1 MDGVGSLPSR
11 VTVEATAPDKLG
23 RRERNKADKQRRIV
37 EAATRL
43 FEERGF
49 EATTTAAIADEA
61 GIGAG
66 TLYLYVDSKEDLLV
80 AVFREEAGR
89 AWEAAFGQVDPTQ
102 PVVEQVL
109 SAFGHVT
116 DYHEHDPGLA
126 RAFFKELL
134 FVSESARPAVTDFMR
149 GFFGQLHALLEEAQR
164 RDLLDAE
171 VPVRSLADNLFASWY
186 LLMQRRHTRALS
198 DESLRRRLDSSFRVA
213 LQGITPASRPMSAAE
228 AARHS

>member
-1 MDGVGSLPSR
+1 
-11 VTVEATAPDKLG
+11 VEAPAPEKVG
-23 RRERNKADKQRRIV
+23 RRERNKADKRRRIV
-37 EAATRL
+37 AAATRL

-80 AVFREEAGR
+80 AVFREEVGR
-89 AWEAAFGQVDPTQ
+89 AWDSAFAQVDPTQ

-116 DYHEHDPGLA
+116 SYHEHDPGLA

-134 FVSESARPAVTDFMR
+134 FVSESARPAVSDFMR
-149 GFFGQLHALLEEAQR
+149 AFFEQLHTLLEEAQR
-164 RDLLDAE
+164 RDLLDPE
-171 VPVRSLADNLFASWY
+171 VPVRGLADNLFASWY
-186 LLMQRRHTRALS
+186 LLMQRRHTGALS
-198 DESLRRRLDSSFRVA
+198 EEGLRRRLDTSFRVA
-213 LQGITPASRPMSAAE
+213 LHGITPSSRPMAPAE
-228 AARHS
+228 AAP

>member
-1 MDGVGSLPSR
+1 
-11 VTVEATAPDKLG
+11 VEASAPQKLG
-23 RRERNKADKQRRIV
+23 RRERNKADKRRRIIA
-37 EAATRL
+37 AATRL

-80 AVFREEAGR
+80 AVFREEVGR
-89 AWEAAFGQVDPTQ
+89 AWDAAFAQVDPSQ

-109 SAFGHVT
+109 SAFGHVA

-134 FVSESARPAVTDFMR
+134 FVSESARPAVSDFMR
-149 GFFGQLHALLEEAQR
+149 GFFEQLHALLEEAQR
-164 RDLLDAE
+164 RELLDGE
-171 VPVRSLADNLFASWY
+171 IPVRSLAENLYASWY
-186 LLMQRRHTRALS
+186 LLMQRRHTRELS

-213 LQGITPASRPMSAAE
+213 LHGITPSSRLVAPAE
-228 AARHS
+228 AAP